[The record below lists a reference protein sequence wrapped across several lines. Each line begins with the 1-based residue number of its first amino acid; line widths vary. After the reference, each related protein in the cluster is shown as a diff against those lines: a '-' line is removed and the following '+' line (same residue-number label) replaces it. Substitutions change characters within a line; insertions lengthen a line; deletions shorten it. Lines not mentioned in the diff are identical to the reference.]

1 MERPEFRK
9 FSFDP
14 IERVMANRGAYVAAA
29 LTIALAYR
37 ESGESAAC
45 VPIASYGQWSRV
57 VREPLIWL
65 GEADPVRSME
75 RARDMDPEQAAAR
88 ELVAH
93 WAACLGLDK
102 QYTVREIVQRVCH
115 DGNVFVNRPEFR
127 ELLLSQ
133 CGARGQVDTRKLG
146 QWLKRISGR
155 LYDGYTI
162 VLGRADKHDK
172 VQRWT
177 LTIAQDAG
185 IAG

>member
-1 MERPEFRK
+1 
-9 FSFDP
+9 
-14 IERVMANRGAYVAAA
+14 
-29 LTIALAYR
+29 
-37 ESGESAAC
+37 
-45 VPIASYGQWSRV
+45 
-57 VREPLIWL
+57 
-65 GEADPVRSME
+65 ME